1 MKITFVLCVVLFY
14 GFEACAEKSG
24 NSRTLMLNEQEAR
37 FAGSSLKAVL
47 NMNTDRLFGPRT
59 NKLRSFIGTFAI
71 TQRSSRCDDYEVK
84 INADVQTSSNNNDN
98 NGNGNR
104 NRRDRVDGSY

>member
-1 MKITFVLCVVLFY
+1 
-14 GFEACAEKSG
+14 
-24 NSRTLMLNEQEAR
+24 MLI
-37 FAGSSLKAVL
+37 F
-47 NMNTDRLFGPRT
+47 NTTPQRT

-84 INADVQTSSNNNDN
+84 INADVQTSYSNDN

-104 NRRDRVDGSY
+104 NRRDCADGSYGNNCDQGATRGGVY